1 MLKNH
6 LYWEHRNV
14 PFEIND
20 SNVPNYPAKILAKD
34 IQAACKNQINKF
46 VKTFLEISEGVE

>member
-6 LYWEHRNV
+6 LYWEHRNI

-34 IQAACKNQINKF
+34 IQAARKNQINKF